1 ASSSNNTRV
10 KPSVPSKTL
19 QEHSLLSTSGS
30 QNPIALPAEQTG
42 RIVNSRDIL
51 LIQGMCTFQGLRS
64 EDPLCHI
71 RHYLSIVDNIQ
82 ADEATR
88 DTLRLHFF
96 YFSHK
101 GKMAE
106 WLNKIPPTQ
115 ITTWDQLL
123 AWETR
128 PVRSLLFKFFYEEE
142 DWNRIEEYV
151 QYQDDLW
158 DEPSPPMNI
167 SSISGVIQPTFKGRL
182 KRASIAGINLF
193 DDEASSS
200 NNTRVKPSVP
210 SKTLQEHSLLST
222 SGSQNP
228 IALPAEQTG
237 RIVNSRDIL
246 LIQGMCTFQG
256 LRSEDPLCHIRH
268 YLSIVDNIQA
278 DEATR
283 DTLRLHFFY
292 FSHKGKMA
300 EWLNK
305 IPPTQITTWDQLLAW
320 FLDYFFPVGRTL

>member
-1 ASSSNNTRV
+1 MTRSTTKKLTEPLDEPEREFRRLRRAAWRQQQNESLAIAGINLFDDEASSSNNTRV

-19 QEHSLLSTSGS
+19 QEHSLPSTAGS

-42 RIVNSRDIL
+42 RIFNSPIAGINLFDDEASSSNNTRVKPSVPSKTLQEHSLPSTAGSQNPIALPAEQTGRIFNSRDIL

-64 EDPLCHI
+64 EDPLRHI

-88 DTLRLHFF
+88 DTLRLRFF

-128 PVRSLLFKFFYEEE
+128 PVRSLSFQFSYEEE

-151 QYQDDLW
+151 HYQDDLW
-158 DEPSPPMNI
+158 DEPSPPMDI
-167 SSISGVIQPTFKGRL
+167 SSISG
-182 KRASIAGINLF
+182 N
-193 DDEASSS
+193 DD
-200 NNTRVKPSVP
+200 VP
-210 SKTLQEHSLLST
+210 PW
-222 SGSQNP
+222 G
-228 IALPAEQTG
+228 
-237 RIVNSRDIL
+237 NSR
-246 LIQGMCTFQG
+246 
-256 LRSEDPLCHIRH
+256 
-268 YLSIVDNIQA
+268 
-278 DEATR
+278 
-283 DTLRLHFFY
+283 
-292 FSHKGKMA
+292 
-300 EWLNK
+300 
-305 IPPTQITTWDQLLAW
+305 
-320 FLDYFFPVGRTL
+320 